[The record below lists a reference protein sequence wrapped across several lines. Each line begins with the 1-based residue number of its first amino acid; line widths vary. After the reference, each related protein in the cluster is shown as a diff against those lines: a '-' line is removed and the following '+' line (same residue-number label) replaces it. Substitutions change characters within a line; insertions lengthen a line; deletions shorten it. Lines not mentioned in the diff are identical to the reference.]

1 MKWKKKKRYQDSI
14 QELSPI
20 FPRVILVEHGSFTP
34 IAFSALGGCGVET
47 SRFISKLV
55 EKVAMKKDMETSI
68 VANYIRSKVSFELIR
83 SQIAC
88 IRGSRSLRKISID
101 TNEVEMVDCASRIKE
116 DWRRRR
122 ANLWDGGSNWL
133 HQWMYMIHH
142 TGPEIAH
149 NGHPVYNGFDAKPLH
164 WLLWFTTSFFISLG
178 RNDREKH
185 SNVSKFS
192 AISHYVS

>member
-1 MKWKKKKRYQDSI
+1 MQPLTGEVLPDGANLEDEARLDIAARGFWQECEMAFFDVRVFNPFAKSHLKSRIETAFKHQETLKKNEYRD
-14 QELSPI
+14 
-20 FPRVILVEHGSFTP
+20 RVILVEHGSFTP

-47 SRFISKLV
+47 SRFVSKLV

-116 DWRRRR
+116 D
-122 ANLWDGGSNWL
+122 
-133 HQWMYMIHH
+133 
-142 TGPEIAH
+142 
-149 NGHPVYNGFDAKPLH
+149 
-164 WLLWFTTSFFISLG
+164 
-178 RNDREKH
+178 
-185 SNVSKFS
+185 
-192 AISHYVS
+192 